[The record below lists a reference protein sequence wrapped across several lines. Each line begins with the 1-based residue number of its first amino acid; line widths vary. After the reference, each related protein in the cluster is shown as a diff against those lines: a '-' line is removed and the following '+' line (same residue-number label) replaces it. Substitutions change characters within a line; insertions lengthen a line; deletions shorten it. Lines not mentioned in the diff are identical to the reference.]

1 MINYIEKNGILTNSQ
16 YGFRANKSTESALV
30 ELVEFVHEGLTNK
43 SYVGA
48 VFMDLSKAFDVM
60 SHKILKIKLEHYG
73 FRGNFLDF
81 LMSFLKDRKYFVSVN
96 SHTSDMKEV
105 NIGVPQGSTLGP
117 LLFLIYINDII
128 NSSKILKFIL
138 FADDTTVLFENKN
151 INVLNNILLREIS
164 KVMKWFSVN
173 KLLINLSKTN
183 TMLFTNKRGNPKLNI
198 FVEDI
203 CLEEKQSVT
212 FLGVIIDNKLLWK
225 DHIKLVCSKISKSIG
240 ILCYLRHV
248 YPLHILRMLYMSLIF
263 SYLNYCNLVWGSACE
278 SHLKPLLTLQKK
290 AVRIITKSAY
300 DERSAPIF
308 KSLRILQLPK
318 IYKLNCLSFMYKSL
332 MSNKFPSH
340 RNKILQNSAT
350 HNYETRHR
358 DLFYTPNERLEICK
372 KSYLSKGIA
381 FWNELEDDVKTLKT
395 LKFFKNAI
403 KNSLLDD

>member
-1 MINYIEKNGILTNSQ
+1 M
-16 YGFRANKSTESALV
+16 
-30 ELVEFVHEGLTNK
+30 
-43 SYVGA
+43 
-48 VFMDLSKAFDVM
+48 
-60 SHKILKIKLEHYG
+60 
-73 FRGNFLDF
+73 
-81 LMSFLKDRKYFVSVN
+81 
-96 SHTSDMKEV
+96 
-105 NIGVPQGSTLGP
+105 
-117 LLFLIYINDII
+117 
-128 NSSKILKFIL
+128 KFIL

-151 INVLNNILLREIS
+151 INVLNNVLLEEIN

-183 TMLFTNKRGNPKLNI
+183 TMLFTNKRGNPKLHI

-203 CLEEKQSVT
+203 LLEEKQSVT

-263 SYLNYCNLVWGSACE
+263 SYLNYCNLVWGSACD

-308 KSLRILQLPK
+308 KSLKILQVPK
-318 IYKLNCLSFMYKSL
+318 IHKLNCLSFMFKSL
-332 MSNKFPSH
+332 KSNDYPSH
-340 RNKILQNSAT
+340 RNKILQNSAN

-358 DLFYTPNERLEICK
+358 DLFYTPKERLEICR

-381 FWNELEDDVKTLKT
+381 FWNELDDEVKNLKT

-403 KNSLLDD
+403 KSSILDD